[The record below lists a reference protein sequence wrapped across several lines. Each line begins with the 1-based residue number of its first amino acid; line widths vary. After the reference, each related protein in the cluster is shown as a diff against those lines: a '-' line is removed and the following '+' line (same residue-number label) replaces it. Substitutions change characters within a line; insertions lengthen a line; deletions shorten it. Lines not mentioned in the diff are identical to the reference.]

1 MSATKLLAIET
12 SSATGSVALAVA
24 DVIAERTI
32 ATPREQIGSVLGI
45 VDELLTQSGLRLTDL
60 DAIVFGQGPGSFTGL
75 RIAAAIA
82 QGLSLGSGRPIVPV
96 SSLAALAARA
106 FAELAP
112 AALQSAHT
120 AAPHTAA
127 AHAAPAHARQAPHT
141 REFLQVLC
149 CVDARMGEVYSATY
163 AMVNGTVTAVVVEA
177 IGPPGAVL
185 APAAPFLAVGDAL
198 AAHGEA
204 LAAVIAGA
212 SATDPGLRPRAQDL
226 LPLAAGR
233 VARGEFVSLESALPL
248 YLRESGAWR
257 SW

>member
-96 SSLAALAARA
+96 SSLAALAQRA
-106 FAELAP
+106 FAELAS
-112 AALQSAHT
+112 AALQSA
-120 AAPHTAA
+120 HTAA
-127 AHAAPAHARQAPHT
+127 AHAAPAHARQAPDT
-141 REFLQVLC
+141 LESLQVLC

-163 AMVNGTVTAVVVEA
+163 AMVNRTVTAVVAEA